1 MCAGIGAVTDLY
13 KFAIVGVVVFF
24 AAGSTSFTG
33 EADDDLSSDF

>member
-1 MCAGIGAVTDLY
+1 MCAGMGAVTDLY
-13 KFAIVGVVVFF
+13 KFAIDGVVFF